1 MVLLQDP
8 DFTHVYNYQ
17 QKSLFKIK
25 HLSFYEL
32 HRLKKSCKVNNIA
45 WVKYKCV
52 IFHLDFFWI
61 SMIHYTKHGGF
72 NETLSSCS
80 LGNLYSYI
88 YIYIYIY
95 IYKFYSWF
103 LRIMKCLTTWSC
115 SFYSDRWNFCPKYSR
130 VWLDAQPLTSTT
142 SNIMGRY
149 WKHFSLPFKTFGNW
163 NYITY
168 LVNCILAFAN
178 YDPPVH

>member
-1 MVLLQDP
+1 MTFIAVVLLQDP

-32 HRLKKSCKVNNIA
+32 HRLKEICKVNNIA

-72 NETLSSCS
+72 NETLSLCS

-88 YIYIYIY
+88 YI
-95 IYKFYSWF
+95 
-103 LRIMKCLTTWSC
+103 
-115 SFYSDRWNFCPKYSR
+115 SFIHGFWELWNASQPDHAAFTVTDEISAKYSR

-149 WKHFSLPFKTFGNW
+149 WKHFSPPFKTFGN
-163 NYITY
+163 
-168 LVNCILAFAN
+168 
-178 YDPPVH
+178 